1 MTKLSRPLLRA
12 SSIVSKV
19 VLIGA
24 LITGSLGLAAGQALA
39 AGKSLPLNGT
49 YAQWWTR
56 AFNLY
61 AGTVTSTGQYRSH
74 AFCVLQSTVSGPW
87 KRLSN
92 GVTYGK
98 YVSPGSCDFG
108 VTSAVPQEQ
117 AG

>member
-74 AFCVLQSTVSGPW
+74 AFCVLQSSVSGPW
-87 KRLSN
+87 APLSK
-92 GVTYGK
+92 GVTYNR
-98 YVSPGSCDFG
+98 YVSPGSCTFG

-117 AG
+117 G